1 MAKDDQDQ
9 RLWRSV
15 KPVIS
20 AKKDAKGRIQGLG
33 TAFVCG
39 QDGATVYLLTCWH
52 VVETIGEANLRVGG
66 RPARVVALGDD
77 ALDLALLAVDDLP
90 DIEIL
95 SLSVGEGNKP
105 LFRTIGHF
113 WANDTKQNVAA
124 SRPLEGQ
131 LGAQRGDTSDRY
143 RATAWEFEI
152 RVEDEVFDRVREGYS
167 GAPVLDAA
175 SGLVVAVISQ
185 KVGDPHG
192 IAVDVA
198 NLKTIYPDADQ
209 FFADSPRDEGSGQ
222 DPWIVKTLDHF
233 QQVQSLRE
241 RLRTADDPVVA
252 VVEGCAEDWPSYLAD
267 DVFLD
272 PWPAF
277 HDMPDQTATLLNPTR
292 YGDSE
297 DAFWI
302 ALYHRYVPSGSR
314 PADDREWQREAVRA
328 WLRGHDRHLF
338 LVSCGMEAHRWR
350 WRRLIRASQ
359 AFLADLARREPG
371 MRLLLLIVCQPCHE
385 RPPWWWSWWRRT
397 LRRMPGVLWLEPLR
411 PLQRPD
417 LDEWCNGFTRDV
429 LRCLNRDRLRD
440 KLLDLFDT
448 RRAEVRYRRI
458 RQRLLEEGALD
469 RARIGN

>member
-15 KPVIS
+15 KPIIS
-20 AKKDAKGRIQGLG
+20 AEKDDKGRIRGLG
-33 TAFVCG
+33 TGFICG
-39 QDGATVYLLTCWH
+39 RDGATVYLLTCWH
-52 VVETIGEANLRVGG
+52 VVQTIGAEHLQVLG
-66 RPARVVALGDD
+66 RPARVVALGDK
-77 ALDLALLAVDDLP
+77 ALDLALLAVDG
-90 DIEIL
+90 L
-95 SLSVGEGNKP
+95 SDDPGLTLSNAGHSDQ

-113 WANDTKQNVAA
+113 WVDEKERDVAD
-124 SRPLEGQ
+124 SRLLEGT
-131 LGAQRGDTSDRY
+131 LGAKRRKFSDRY
-143 RATAWEFEI
+143 PDVAGWEFSVTQDDAFDKI
-152 RVEDEVFDRVREGYS
+152 RAGYS
-167 GAPVLDAA
+167 GAPVFDPV
-175 SGLVVAVISQ
+175 SGLVVAVISHQ
-185 KVGDPHG
+185 EGEALGHA
-192 IAVDVA
+192 IAVS
-198 NLKTIYPDADQ
+198 NLTTLYPRADD
-209 FFADSPRDEGSGQ
+209 FFADSPADEGSGQ

-241 RLRTADDPVVA
+241 RLRTADGPVVA
-252 VVEGCAEDWPSYLAD
+252 VVEGCVEDWPSYLAD

-277 HDMPDQTATLLNPTR
+277 HDMPDQTATPLNPTR

-302 ALYHRYVPSGSR
+302 ALYHQHVPPGSR
-314 PADDREWQREAVRA
+314 PADDRERQREAVRG

-350 WRRLIRASQ
+350 WRRLIRAGQ

-371 MRLLLLIVCQPCHE
+371 MRLLMLIVCQPCRE
-385 RPPWWWSWWRRT
+385 RPPWWWPWWRRT
-397 LRRMPGVLWLEPLR
+397 LRRTPGVLWLEPLR

-440 KLLDLFDT
+440 ELLDLFDA
-448 RRAEVRYRRI
+448 RRAEVRYRLVRKC
-458 RQRLLEEGALD
+458 LLDDGALD
-469 RARIGN
+469 RALVGN